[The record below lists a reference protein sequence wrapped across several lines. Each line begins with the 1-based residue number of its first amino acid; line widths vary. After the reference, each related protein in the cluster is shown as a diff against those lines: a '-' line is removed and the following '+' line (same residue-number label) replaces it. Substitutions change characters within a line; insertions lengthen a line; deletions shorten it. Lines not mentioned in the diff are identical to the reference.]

1 MTATAAP
8 SPTPQVSVVVPSGH
22 GVDLLDRCVD
32 ALQNQTMPA
41 RDIEILI
48 IDEEGS
54 HQTRQLVAMWSAKAL
69 ARGLVI
75 RYLVGNSAHGAAAA
89 RNLGARSAR
98 APVLAFTN
106 EQAVPTP
113 AWLVQGLE
121 RIARGADVV
130 CGRVEAPVPAKPTDY
145 QRDAAR
151 LETVE
156 FATVNCFIRK
166 PVLDAVGGFDESFNQ
181 ASHQD
186 NDLYFRLLDIGAS
199 VVRAPQAV
207 VIYPVHPAP
216 WGICLAQLHRLL
228 FDALL
233 YKKHPE
239 RYRQQEQN
247 ALRWHAYW
255 LDYAIVATL
264 LTGLAALAVGAVIVA
279 VVAAVVWLGLTG
291 MVCARRLRGTS
302 RRLSHVAE
310 VVFTSA
316 LISPVAVFWRLAGAI
331 RYRVKFA

>member
-8 SPTPQVSVVVPSGH
+8 SSTPRVSVVVPSGH

-32 ALQNQTMPA
+32 ALQNQTMPV
-41 RDIEILI
+41 RDFEILI

-54 HQTRQLVAMWSAKAL
+54 HQTQQLVAMWSAKAL

-75 RYLVGNSAHGAAAA
+75 RYLVSNSAHGAAAA
-89 RNLGARSAR
+89 RNLGVQSAR
-98 APVLAFTN
+98 APVVAFTN

-113 AWLVQGLE
+113 AWLMQGLE
-121 RIARGADVV
+121 RIALGADVV

-166 PVLDAVGGFDESFNQ
+166 SVLEAVGGFDESFDQ

-186 NDLYFRLLDIGAS
+186 NDLYFRLLDIGARL
-199 VVRAPQAV
+199 VRAPQAV

-216 WGICLAQLHRLL
+216 WGICLAQLRTLL

-247 ALRWHAYW
+247 APRWHAHW
-255 LDYAIVATL
+255 LDYAIVAAL
-264 LTGLAALAVGAVIVA
+264 LTGLAALAAGAGML
-279 VVAAVVWLGLTG
+279 AAAATLVWLGLIG
-291 MVCARRLRGTS
+291 MLCARRLKGTS
-302 RRLSHVAE
+302 HRLSHVAE
-310 VVFTSA
+310 VVLTSA